1 MQSKSFKQITP
12 TNNYIYCTLNINDSI
27 PLVERCHMNMGLANH
42 LSVAHE
48 LLGTDGLH
56 RTRTQDTD
64 ILILQCV
71 QPNYQEKIQGSN
83 LIEFEI

>member
-1 MQSKSFKQITP
+1 
-12 TNNYIYCTLNINDSI
+12 
-27 PLVERCHMNMGLANH
+27 MNMGLANH

-56 RTRTQDTD
+56 RTQTKDTD

-71 QPNYQEKIQGSN
+71 KPNYQEKIQGSN